1 MNWQVEVKANNMEQT
16 SHDIANEILL
26 TRDRDEGPI
35 LLLEGDND
43 VKFFRRFVKNPDM
56 SIIATWGKENLL
68 DAVEILEAYNGIQ
81 GFMGIVDADF
91 GHIDGSLPNSRNVIV
106 TDDHDVEM
114 MIVRTKAFD
123 AVLYELGSARKIR
136 EFPNREGRIRDAL
149 MQRAL
154 IIGHLRYLSVAD
166 DLRLRFEGLRFDHF
180 IDRDSLEIDRDRM
193 LNNVLALTG
202 NQGLDA
208 REIRDRLLELV
219 EDMNDDPHQICCG
232 HDFIAIFGIA
242 LRKVLGSKSHQ
253 AASLQALGTA
263 LRLAYDSEDFYR
275 TQLYAD
281 ARFWSKRN
289 IGYDIFRSLPA
300 SPESG
305 QSSER

>member
-1 MNWQVEVKANNMEQT
+1 MERT
-16 SHDIANEILL
+16 GDDIANEVLFE
-26 TRDRDEGPI
+26 RAKYNGPV

-43 VKFFRRFVKNPDM
+43 VKFFRRFVENPDM

-68 DAVEILEAYNGIQ
+68 DAVEILEACNSIQ

-154 IIGHLRYLSVAD
+154 IIGHLRHFSLTD
-166 DLRLRFEGLRFDHF
+166 DLHLRFEGLRFDRF
-180 IDRDSLEIDRDRM
+180 VDRNTLKMNKNKMITNVFHLTQNPQLEVDD
-193 LNNVLALTG
+193 
-202 NQGLDA
+202 
-208 REIRDRLLELV
+208 IRDKFLELV
-219 EDMNDDPHQICCG
+219 EDDNNDPYQICCG

-242 LRKVLGSKSHQ
+242 LRKVIGSRSKEAASPEALGS
-253 AASLQALGTA
+253 T
-263 LRLAYDSEDFYR
+263 LRLAYDSEDFR
-275 TQLYAD
+275 KTKLYSD
-281 ARFWSKRN
+281 AKRWSERN
-289 IGYDIFRSLPA
+289 QGYDVFI
-300 SPESG
+300 
-305 QSSER
+305 